1 MSQGFRRW
9 QLVRPSDT
17 RSCKEEHRPR
27 MIEGGPHLPELIIT
41 EGAMPRC
48 RSYHQCPSSI
58 TVEYTASTLSRWGLF
73 PAILADLQR
82 LELPRRLQGVT
93 IPSAPNALFRPGDK
107 LMTLVTL
114 FLTGI
119 ARISHIDRTLAGE
132 SALARLLGP
141 DRFPSSDTLHGLLGK
156 VTAWHVK
163 QLDRI
168 HRAYLDEQA
177 HFGQGSVIAD
187 LDLSVKSTEGHKRQG
202 ATPGYNPQHKG
213 RDCYQWAVAFAAGL
227 VVWQQLYEGG
237 TSGQSMVR
245 TALEALRRRM
255 PHLAILRLDGGFL
268 AAKVLKLLVSQ
279 SVGFLTKAGTKLT
292 SIRALL
298 ERTRPEQWQSYD
310 EDTRLC
316 RWNRVQLL
324 DDFRTPVTV
333 VLVECRRRIKKRRK
347 GRVYWKIRIFHYAI
361 VTDQHHWPTAKIYET
376 YKKRWAVENFF
387 KESNQSFSSGKLPSS
402 KFRGNQFFLGLLS
415 VVYNLMQFF
424 KRDCLPGGYRMA
436 SFATVRRHFLEH
448 AVIIEGDYE
457 VEIHL
462 ILNEDYP
469 LQRTANLMV
478 RKAVAA

>member
-1 MSQGFRRW
+1 MFTGVS
-9 QLVRPSDT
+9 
-17 RSCKEEHRPR
+17 
-27 MIEGGPHLPELIIT
+27 
-41 EGAMPRC
+41 
-48 RSYHQCPSSI
+48 
-58 TVEYTASTLSRWGLF
+58 ASTLSRWGFF
-73 PAILADLQR
+73 PAILRYLQR
-82 LELPRRLQGVT
+82 FELPRRLQAIT
-93 IPSAPNALFRPGDK
+93 IPSAPNAHFKPVDK
-107 LMTLVTL
+107 LMTLVAV

-132 SALARLLGP
+132 TALARLLGL
-141 DRFPSSDTLHGLLGK
+141 DRFPSSDTLYHLLGK
-156 VTAWHVK
+156 VTAWHLK
-163 QLDRI
+163 QVDRI

-177 HFGQGSVIAD
+177 RFDQGTTIAD
-187 LDLSVKSTEGHKRQG
+187 LDLSVKSTEGRKRQG

-213 RDCYQWAVAFAAGL
+213 RDCYQWAVAFASGL
-227 VVWQQLYEGG
+227 VVWHQLYEGG
-237 TSGQSMVR
+237 TSGQGVVKP
-245 TALEALRRRM
+245 ALEALRQRM
-255 PHLAILRLDGGFL
+255 PPLSLLRLDGGFL
-268 AAKVLKLLVSQ
+268 AAKVLKYLVSQ
-279 SVGFLTKAGTKLT
+279 HVGFLTKAGTKLL
-292 SIRALL
+292 SIRTLL

-324 DDFRTPVTV
+324 DDFRTPVTA
-333 VLVECRRRIKKRRK
+333 VLVECRRRIKKRK
-347 GRVYWKIRIFHYAI
+347 QGRVFWKTRIFHYAI